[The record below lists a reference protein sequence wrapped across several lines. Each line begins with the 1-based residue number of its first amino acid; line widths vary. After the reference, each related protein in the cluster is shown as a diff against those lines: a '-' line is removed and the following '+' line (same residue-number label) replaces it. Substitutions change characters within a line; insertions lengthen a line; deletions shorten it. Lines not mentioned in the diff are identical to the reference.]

1 MKRLL
6 LAVVL
11 ASVSAGAL
19 ADDNYQCHSAAGD
32 AVSVQ
37 INNVGVQIDGNW
49 TEQSNYFPSKYDSSN
64 GTTSKTYKSLVDGTY
79 YILWFNSSDDLITA
93 INLSPYMNSHDYG
106 ASIPGN
112 WIGEHRGVCRDRE
125 AEAREANEAQAAREA
140 KARAAQRAAEAKRL
154 DAYYQKQEAEQ
165 RKEQAELQRQQ
176 EAAQAKA
183 AAEVAAKE
191 W

>member
-1 MKRLL
+1 MKRLF

-11 ASVSAGAL
+11 ASISASAM
-19 ADDNYQCHSAAGD
+19 ADENYQCHSAAGD

-37 INNVGVQIDGNW
+37 INSVGVQIDGNW
-49 TEQSNYFPSKYDSSN
+49 TEQSNYFPSKYDSST
-64 GTTSKTYKSLVDGTY
+64 GTTSKTYKSLIDGAY

-106 ASIPGN
+106 SSIPGN

-125 AEAREANEAQAAREA
+125 AEAREAREAQAAREA
-140 KARAAQRAAEAKRL
+140 KARAAQRAAETKRL
-154 DAYYQKQEAEQ
+154 DAYYQ
-165 RKEQAELQRQQ
+165 QQ

-183 AAEVAAKE
+183 AADAAAKE